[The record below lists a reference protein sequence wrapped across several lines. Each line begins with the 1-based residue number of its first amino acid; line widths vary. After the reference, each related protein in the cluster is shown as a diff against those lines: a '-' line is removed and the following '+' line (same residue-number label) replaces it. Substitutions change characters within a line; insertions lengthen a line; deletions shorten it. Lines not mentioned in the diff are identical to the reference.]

1 MVRSGRPRR
10 AFSSVDFPALKAPII
25 EGGERVQYVPSLLNN
40 QLWERALDPE
50 NGLIVRVNQSHRFY
64 RDVME
69 LQHGNAPLLMVLD
82 LMFFALALT
91 EYKVVYNSDV
101 DLKFIEK
108 LMSEFRETAGN
119 NISEAVRLIDLRTIN
134 E

>member
-1 MVRSGRPRR
+1 
-10 AFSSVDFPALKAPII
+10 
-25 EGGERVQYVPSLLNN
+25 
-40 QLWERALDPE
+40 
-50 NGLIVRVNQSHRFY
+50 
-64 RDVME
+64 
-69 LQHGNAPLLMVLD
+69 MVLD